1 MRGTQFNSSDAERL
15 YNIDHWSAGYFS
27 VNSAGELCVRAG
39 DQLVALSQ
47 ILDSS
52 EADSLRSP
60 CLLRFSHILR
70 DRVVQLQGAFDSA
83 IAEQNYSGRYTPV
96 YPIKVNQQADVVR
109 ELLAG
114 GNIGLEAGSK
124 PELLAV
130 LGLLPVGRP
139 IVCNG
144 YKDLEYIR
152 LGLIGQNLGHRVTLV
167 LEKLSEI
174 EHIVTASTEQNTRP
188 HLGLRVRLASIG
200 AGHWQNTGGEKSK
213 FGLSAQQID
222 LAIAKLKRDGLLDCL
237 HLLHFH
243 LGSQVANLRDIRRG
257 LREAARYF
265 VELRKMGA
273 PIDCIDVG
281 GGLGVDYEGTRS
293 RSYCSMNYSM
303 ADYAQAV
310 VETFA
315 EAAQEAGLECPDIIS
330 ESGRALTAHHAVLVT
345 HVIDAERADDM
356 PANAPTEHAPAAL
369 KQLWALLED
378 DGYMPPL
385 ESLAEADA
393 LLEQLLNAF
402 HLGETD
408 LQQRAQAE
416 NLHRHIARQILPR
429 LDPSVRAHRDTL
441 DHLRER
447 FADKLFCNFSI
458 FQSAPDI
465 WAIDQVFPIV
475 PLSRLNER
483 PDRRAVIRDLTC
495 DSDGRIDHYVD
506 RDGIDSSLPVHTPQ
520 EGEIYRF
527 GLFMVGA
534 YQEILGDMHNLF
546 GDTDAV
552 NVNIQNDGQWS
563 LSAIEQGD
571 RVDEILA
578 YVHLCSDEL
587 LSNYQRK
594 INQSALSPDAQQAAL
609 NTLKQGLSGYTY
621 LV

>member
-1 MRGTQFNSSDAERL
+1 MRGTQFNSSDAQRL
-15 YNIDHWSAGYFS
+15 YNIEHWSSGYFC
-27 VNSAGELCVRAG
+27 VNPQGELCVKAG
-39 DQLVALSQ
+39 DQLIALSQ
-47 ILDSS
+47 ILDSP
-52 EADSLRSP
+52 AGQGLRSP

-70 DRVVQLQGAFDSA
+70 DRVAQLQQAFDQA
-83 IAEQNYSGRYTPV
+83 IAAHNYAGQYTPV

-114 GNIGLEAGSK
+114 GEIGLEAGSK

-130 LGLLPVGRP
+130 LGLLPQGRP

-144 YKDLEYIR
+144 YKDREYIR
-152 LGLIGQNLGHRVTLV
+152 LGLIGQQLGHRVSLV

-174 EHIVTASTEQNTRP
+174 EHIAAASQELKTRP

-213 FGLSAQQID
+213 FGLSAQQI
-222 LAIAKLKRDGLLDCL
+222 AQAVQQLKADGLLDCL

-265 VELRKMGA
+265 VELRKLGA

-310 VETFA
+310 VDTFA
-315 EAAQEAGLECPDIIS
+315 EAAAEAGLDCPDIIS

-345 HVIDAERADDM
+345 NVIDAERADDS
-356 PANAPTEHAPAAL
+356 PAQAPKAQAPAAL
-369 KQLWALLED
+369 KELWALYQD
-378 DGYMPPL
+378 DGHMPPL
-385 ESLAEADA
+385 ECLAEADA

-402 HLGETD
+402 HFGEIG
-408 LQQRAQAE
+408 LEQRGQAE
-416 NLHRHIARQILPR
+416 NLHRHIARKILPR

-441 DHLRER
+441 DQLRER
-447 FADKLFCNFSI
+447 FADKLFCNFSV

-465 WAIDQVFPIV
+465 WAIEQVFPIV

-506 RDGIDSSLPVHTPQ
+506 RDGIDSSLPVHSPRP
-520 EGEIYRF
+520 GENYRL

-552 NVNIQNDGQWS
+552 NVNIDEQGQWS
-563 LSAIEQGD
+563 LGDIEQGD
-571 RVDEILA
+571 RVDELLA
-578 YVHLCSDEL
+578 YVHLCTDEL
-587 LSNYQRK
+587 LKNYQHKLDSSGLDESARK
-594 INQSALSPDAQQAAL
+594 QALEQLQ
-609 NTLKQGLSGYTY
+609 KGLSGYTY
-621 LV
+621 LA